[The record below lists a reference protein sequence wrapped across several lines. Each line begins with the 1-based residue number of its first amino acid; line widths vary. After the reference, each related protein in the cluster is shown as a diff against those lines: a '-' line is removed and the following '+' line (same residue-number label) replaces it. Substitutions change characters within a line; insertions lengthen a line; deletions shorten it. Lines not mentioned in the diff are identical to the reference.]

1 MGNIPQ
7 GTKFHGVAPGVETAN
22 KGSALANA
30 QRDKYTIDDVV
41 NYVGTKGLFS
51 QTEHSTPVTNTT
63 TETTIVA
70 NGKGSLSIAANQFAV
85 GNTFMAYLEGSLSSL
100 NNAQLTIRIKENG
113 DEIATTG
120 VMILVATSDN
130 FFELPIRFVVRSVG
144 GAGVASLMTSG
155 SFHYTKTANNSP
167 EVISFESLNNTTF
180 DTTVDSTLNVTAEW
194 GAASTNNS
202 IDTHV
207 LTLQR
212 IF

>member
-41 NYVGTKGLFS
+41 NYVGAKGLFT

-63 TETTIVA
+63 TETTIIA
-70 NGKGSLSIAANQFAV
+70 DGEGSLSIPANGFAV
-85 GNTFMAYLEGSLSSL
+85 GNTFMAYLEGNLSSL
-100 NNAQLTIRIKENG
+100 NNAQLTIRIKDNG
-113 DEIATTG
+113 TELATTG
-120 VMILVATSDN
+120 AMTLVATSDN
-130 FFELPIRFVVRSVG
+130 YYELPIRFVVRAIG

-167 EVISFESLNNTTF
+167 EVIAFDNLNNSTF
-180 DTTVDSTLNVTAEW
+180 DTTTASTLNVTAEW
-194 GAASTNNS
+194 DTASTSNS

>member
-7 GTKFHGVAPGVETAN
+7 GTKFHGVAPGVETSN

-41 NYVGTKGLFS
+41 NYVGAKGLFT
-51 QTEHSTPVTNTT
+51 QTEDSTPVTNTT

-70 NGKGSLSIAANQFAV
+70 NGEGSLSIVANQFAV
-85 GNTFMAYLEGSLSSL
+85 GNTFMAYLEGNLSSL

-120 VMILVATSDN
+120 AMTLVPTSDN
-130 FFELPIRFVVRSVG
+130 YYELPIRFVVRAIGV
-144 GAGVASLMTSG
+144 AGVASLMTSG
-155 SFHYTKTANNSP
+155 SFHYTKTSNNSP
-167 EVISFESLNNTTF
+167 EVIAFESLNNTTF
-180 DTTVDSTLNVTAEW
+180 DTTVDSTLNITAEW
-194 GAASTNNS
+194 GAASTSNS

>member
-51 QTEHSTPVTNTT
+51 QTEHSTPVTDTT

-70 NGKGSLSIAANQFAV
+70 NGEGSLSIPANGFAV
-85 GNTFMAYLEGSLSSL
+85 GNTFMAYLEGNLSSL

-120 VMILVATSDN
+120 VMTLVSTSDN
-130 FFELPIRFVVRSVG
+130 FFELPIRFVVRAVG
-144 GAGVASLMTSG
+144 GAGVAALMTSG

-167 EVISFESLNNTTF
+167 EVIAFESLNNTTF
-180 DTTVDSTLNVTAEW
+180 DTTTASTLNITAEW
-194 GAASTNNS
+194 GAASTDNS